1 METNPVYT
9 RWTVLDDKGTGVVS
23 SSVTR
28 TVPSVPKERT
38 VPSVPKCDKK
48 DRPQCPSVTVSQG
61 EGMKEIRITK
71 NEEGQRL
78 DRFLKK
84 YLNKANNSFIYKML
98 RKKNIKLNGSK
109 AEPDAV
115 LKKDDMV
122 QLFLADD
129 TIDKFRDKKTLKETD
144 IHFELV
150 YEDDNILI
158 VNKPIGLSTQPD
170 KTGRENLVD
179 QIKGYLDAKEE
190 NISFTFKPAVCN
202 RLDKNTSGL
211 VIAAKN
217 YDALKQA
224 NKAIRERKIKKY
236 YLAKVHGHIKE
247 NLDLKDH
254 LIKNDRKNM
263 VRIVN
268 EETEDSKTVITYAR
282 PLKREGKYTWLEVEI
297 ETGRAHQIRAHL
309 ASIGHPLAGDKKYGK
324 KDNEKY
330 QVLHAYKLVL
340 DGFEGNLSYLNG
352 MEIISDISERK
363 TLGEVKNENKIS
375 R

>member
-1 METNPVYT
+1 
-9 RWTVLDDKGTGVVS
+9 
-23 SSVTR
+23 
-28 TVPSVPKERT
+28 
-38 VPSVPKCDKK
+38 
-48 DRPQCPSVTVSQG
+48 VSQG

-282 PLKREGKYTWLEVEI
+282 PLKREGKHTWLEVEI